1 MDELYYCLTFKGVG
15 VPTFCFYGN
24 KRMKKS
30 AELAFLKSEYE
41 VSNLNGRFPLDF
53 STNVVCNRIT

>member
-15 VPTFCFYGN
+15 VPIFCFYGN

-30 AELAFLKSEYE
+30 AELVFLKSEYE

-53 STNVVCNRIT
+53 STNVVYNRIT